1 MKLYPAH
8 ECPQGSAEWH
18 RARAGVITAS
28 MVDTVRNKVGG
39 LDEKQAAYVAAIKAG
54 ATEAEAMLKAGYKAK
69 PKATAVDV
77 ALAGGIPGDWSDA
90 AKNYAFKL
98 AIERI
103 TGMALGDDEFNP
115 WQAVRGSKLEEE
127 ARMEHEIAA
136 DVMVQ
141 TVGFVTSD
149 DGKFG
154 ASADGWIEDNG
165 GAEYK
170 CFLTTSKLRP
180 ILLDGDTSFVYAQCQ
195 MNMALCPGRTWWH
208 FGLYL
213 PDLRVIG
220 RHFTLIHIDRDE
232 AYIEAMWKDLRD
244 FDALVESYKARL
256 IAGAH
261 VAAPNAPPAQA
272 PEPASV
278 HVDTCKPEP
287 ARPVLQ
293 AVAPDALPELF

>member
-28 MVDTVRNKVGG
+28 MVDMVRKKVDGLTEQQAIYVGAIMRGLTEDQAMAEANYKNKPR
-39 LDEKQAAYVAAIKAG
+39 AAAI
-54 ATEAEAMLKAGYKAK
+54 
-69 PKATAVDV
+69 DI
-77 ALAGGIPGDWSDA
+77 ALAGGTPGTWSDA

-103 TGMALGDDEFNP
+103 TGTALGDDEFNP

-127 ARMEHEIAA
+127 ARMEHELAA
-136 DVMVQ
+136 DVQVMQ
-141 TVGFVTSD
+141 VGFVTTD

-154 ASADGWIEDNG
+154 ASADGWIEEDG

-180 ILLDGDTSFVYAQCQ
+180 ILLDNDTSFVYGQCQ
-195 MNMALCPGRTWWH
+195 MNMALCPGRKWWH

-220 RHFTLIHIDRDE
+220 RHFTLIPVDRDD
-232 AYIEAMWKDLRD
+232 AYIEAMWKDLWA

-256 IAGAH
+256 IAGAK
-261 VAAPNAPPAQA
+261 VDAPAAAP
-272 PEPASV
+272 V
-278 HVDTCKPEP
+278 HVDTAPTPAPAKPEP
-287 ARPVLQ
+287 VQ
-293 AVAPDALPELF
+293 KAVAPDALPELF